1 MMRRLFVVFAAA
13 ALVCAV
19 AVTTAY
25 ALSNNTVKYQAKL
38 KVKGKPSKAKPA
50 LLGYE
55 GILDVST
62 SDGKQPNVAPD
73 TTIFYAKQVVQ
84 HAKYFPQ
91 CDPKTI
97 DGQPAVP
104 AKCKKAVIGGG
115 SATAFP
121 GSPGQPTIPA
131 LQENL
136 TVTAYN
142 GLKGKQILLV
152 LNGSSPQVITNRV
165 IVGTIGK
172 GKGGKFSYSVN
183 FHVPDNL
190 QVQAGFQIALTHFD
204 VKINQKTVKAKI
216 KGKSTKV
223 SYLGLSTCPK
233 SRKLPVETT
242 VHFSQDGTPGSQTA
256 PPSGGQSVT
265 STSTMKC

>member
-1 MMRRLFVVFAAA
+1 MRRLFVVFAAA

-25 ALSNNTVKYQAKL
+25 ALTNNTVKYQAKL
-38 KVKGKPSKAKPA
+38 KVKGKVSKAKPA

-55 GILDVST
+55 GILDVGT
-62 SDGKQPNVAPD
+62 ADGKQPNVAPD
-73 TTIFYAKQVVQ
+73 TTIYYAKQVVQ

-97 DGQPAVP
+97 DGQPTVP
-104 AKCKKAVIGGG
+104 AKCKKAVIGSGV
-115 SATAFP
+115 ATAFP
-121 GSPGQPTIPA
+121 GSPGQATIPA

-136 TVTAYN
+136 KVTAYN

-183 FHVPDNL
+183 FHVPTDL
-190 QVQAGFQIALTHFD
+190 QFQAGFQVALTHFD

-216 KGKSTKV
+216 KGKNTKV
-223 SYLGLSTCPK
+223 SYLGLSACPK
-233 SRKLPVETT
+233 SHQLPVETT
-242 VHFSQDGTPGSQTA
+242 VHFAQDGSPGTP
-256 PPSGGQSVT
+256 PPAGGPAVT